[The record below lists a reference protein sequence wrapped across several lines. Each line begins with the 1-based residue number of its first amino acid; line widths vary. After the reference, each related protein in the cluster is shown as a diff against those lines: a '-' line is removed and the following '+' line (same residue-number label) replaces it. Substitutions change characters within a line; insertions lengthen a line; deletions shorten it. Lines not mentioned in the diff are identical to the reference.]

1 MAIGLVLTQIF
12 HELLGDLYSD
22 TIRTIIVITER
33 NIFALTFEI
42 NRQATLVTDHTY
54 FRITDS
60 SQRIGNDR
68 KTGDTCRTDTLY
80 IPIVKRHLECLI
92 RVFIMHIMDYLQ
104 GVHIHFRQPAHHL
117 LILSH
122 HLIVFQIL
130 AANRLEHRGYLYAA
144 ALIPSSVDRI

>member
-22 TIRTIIVITER
+22 TIRTIVVITER

-80 IPIVKRHLECLI
+80 ISIVKRHLECLI
-92 RVFIMHIMDYLQ
+92 CVFIMHKMNDIYC
-104 GVHIHFRQPAHHL
+104 IN
-117 LILSH
+117 I
-122 HLIVFQIL
+122 
-130 AANRLEHRGYLYAA
+130 
-144 ALIPSSVDRI
+144 